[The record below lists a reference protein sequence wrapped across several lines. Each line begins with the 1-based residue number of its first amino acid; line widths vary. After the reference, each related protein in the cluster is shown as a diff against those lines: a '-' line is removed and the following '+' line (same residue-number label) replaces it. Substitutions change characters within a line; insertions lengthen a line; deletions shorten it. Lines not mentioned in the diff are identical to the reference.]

1 MSLELY
7 RPDGTVNGMKTII
20 AAAAIVSDVIGSL
33 GLRASDGIDPHR
45 DRV

>member
-1 MSLELY
+1 
-7 RPDGTVNGMKTII
+7 MKTII

-33 GLRASDGIDPHR
+33 GLLRLDEIDPHR

>member
-1 MSLELY
+1 
-7 RPDGTVNGMKTII
+7 VNGMKTII